1 MINPTIICFGEMLW
15 DILPTGKQAG
25 GAPMNVAV
33 QLKNLGLNPS
43 VISRVGDDE
52 LGEEL
57 IQFIIEK
64 GLSTELI
71 QHGKTHLTGVVKAN
85 VSDENEVTYKIVH
98 PVAWDY
104 IQVDDTLIEA
114 VENSDVFIFGSLSA
128 RSEQT
133 AQTLNTLLE
142 KAKFKVFDV
151 NLRTPFYT
159 PELVLSYLKIANMV
173 KMNEQELIQIA
184 TWCEESTTLETAM
197 KSIAKRFD
205 IQTLCVTLG
214 ANGAILLKDDIF
226 YQNEGFPVTVKD
238 TIGSGDAFLAGLL
251 KNLLANNT
259 PTESLQFA
267 CAMGSLVATYQGAT
281 PHITE
286 EEVKTMIETRLN
298 TFSNIY

>member
-1 MINPTIICFGEMLW
+1 MTNPTIICFGEMLW
-15 DILPTGKQAG
+15 DVLPTGKQAG

-57 IQFIIEK
+57 IQFITEK
-64 GLSTELI
+64 GLSTELV

-104 IQVDDTLIEA
+104 IQVEDSLIEA

-159 PELVLSYLKIANMV
+159 PELIFSYLKIANMV

-184 TWCEESTTLETAM
+184 TWCEESTELEIAM
-197 KSIAKRFD
+197 QAIAKRFD
-205 IQTLCVTLG
+205 IQILCVTLG
-214 ANGAILLKDDIF
+214 ADGAILLKDGIF

-251 KNLLANNT
+251 KNLLANNS

-281 PHITE
+281 PNINE
-286 EEVKTMIETRLN
+286 SEVKTMIEAHLN
-298 TFSNIY
+298 SFSNI

>member
-1 MINPTIICFGEMLW
+1 MTNPTIICFGEMLW
-15 DILPTGKQAG
+15 DVLPTGKQAG

-33 QLKNLGLNPS
+33 QLKNLGLHPR

-57 IQFIIEK
+57 IQFITEK
-64 GLSTELI
+64 GLSTELV

-104 IQVDDTLIEA
+104 IQVDDNLIEA

-184 TWCEESTTLETAM
+184 TWCEESTELEIAM
-197 KSIAKRFD
+197 QAIAKRFD

-214 ANGAILLKDDIF
+214 ADGAILLKDSIF

-251 KNLLANNT
+251 KNLLTNNT

-281 PHITE
+281 PSITE
-286 EEVKTMIETRLN
+286 EAVKTMIETRLKSL
-298 TFSNIY
+298 SNIY